1 MIRRNKWVVPP
12 NIDESP
18 ADRHRGVSYYYRKE
32 KTKKSGKGGEKREKE
47 GKEERKK
54 KKNGKKEKKK
64 LKRGEKNLKKGKGRK
79 NYIKRRRNIIIL
91 LYLL

>member
-1 MIRRNKWVVPP
+1 MIRRNKWVVLP

-18 ADRHRGVSYYYRKE
+18 EDRHRGVSYYYRKE

-54 KKNGKKEKKK
+54 NKNGKKEKTKMRK
-64 LKRGEKNLKKGKGRK
+64 GGEKFKKGKGK
-79 NYIKRRRNIIIL
+79 KK
-91 LYLL
+91 LY